1 MKQRYTSLLL
11 LVLIFLVGYNIFR
24 TKGIK
29 TDIEGYNQKIDS
41 LQIGIDSVYSL
52 NSKIDNKIVFL
63 NSELN
68 NIDNDITKV
77 QTNIKTI
84 KEKQNEKINNV
95 NQFTFSELLEFFA
108 NRYNVNTS
116 GYDSTSKSSNR

>member
-11 LVLIFLVGYNIFR
+11 LVLIFLVGYNILR
-24 TKGIK
+24 TKDIR
-29 TDIEGYNQKIDS
+29 TDIEGYNKKIDS

-52 NSKIDNKIVFL
+52 NSKIDNKILFL
-63 NSELN
+63 NSELD

-84 KEKQNEKINNV
+84 KEKQNEKVNNV

-108 NRYNVNTS
+108 KRYNNTG
-116 GYDSTSKSSNR
+116 GYDSTSQSTNR

>member
-11 LVLIFLVGYNIFR
+11 LVLIFLVGYNILR
-24 TKGIK
+24 TKDIR
-29 TDIEGYNQKIDS
+29 TDIEGYNKKIDS

-52 NSKIDNKIVFL
+52 NSKIDSKILFL

-68 NIDNDITKV
+68 SIDNDITKV

-84 KEKQNEKINNV
+84 KEKQNEKVNNV

-108 NRYNVNTS
+108 KRYNNTS
-116 GYDSTSKSSNR
+116 GYDSTSQSTNR

>member
-11 LVLIFLVGYNIFR
+11 LVLICLVGYNIFR

-29 TDIEGYNQKIDS
+29 TDIEGYNHKIDS
-41 LQIGIDSVYSL
+41 LQTGIDSVYSL

-84 KEKQNEKINNV
+84 KEKQNEKVNNV

-108 NRYNVNTS
+108 NRYNTDTS
-116 GYDSTSKSSNR
+116 GYDSATKSSNR

>member
-1 MKQRYTSLLL
+1 MKQRYTSLL
-11 LVLIFLVGYNIFR
+11 LVLIFLVGYNILR
-24 TKGIK
+24 TKDIR
-29 TDIEGYNQKIDS
+29 TDIEGYNKKIDS

-52 NSKIDNKIVFL
+52 NSKIDSKILFL
-63 NSELN
+63 NSELD

-84 KEKQNEKINNV
+84 KEKQNEKVNNV

-108 NRYNVNTS
+108 KRYNNTS
-116 GYDSTSKSSNR
+116 GYDSTSQSTNR

>member
-11 LVLIFLVGYNIFR
+11 LVLIFLVGYNILR
-24 TKGIK
+24 TKDIR
-29 TDIEGYNQKIDS
+29 TDIEGYNKKIDS

-52 NSKIDNKIVFL
+52 NSKIDNKILFL

-84 KEKQNEKINNV
+84 KEKQNEKVNNV

-108 NRYNVNTS
+108 KRYNNTG
-116 GYDSTSKSSNR
+116 GYDSTSQSTNR

>member
-11 LVLIFLVGYNIFR
+11 LVLIFLVGYNILR
-24 TKGIK
+24 TKDIR
-29 TDIEGYNQKIDS
+29 TDIEGYNKKIDS

-52 NSKIDNKIVFL
+52 NSKIDSKILFL
-63 NSELN
+63 NSELD

-84 KEKQNEKINNV
+84 KEKQNEKVNNV

-108 NRYNVNTS
+108 KRYNNTG
-116 GYDSTSKSSNR
+116 GYDSTSQSTNR

>member
-1 MKQRYTSLLL
+1 MKQRYTSLLM
-11 LVLIFLVGYNIFR
+11 LVLIFLVGYNILR
-24 TKGIK
+24 TKDIK
-29 TDIEGYNQKIDS
+29 TDIEGYNKKIDS

-52 NSKIDNKIVFL
+52 NSKIDSKILFL

-68 NIDNDITKV
+68 SIDNDITKV

-84 KEKQNEKINNV
+84 KEKQNEKVNNV

-108 NRYNVNTS
+108 KRYNNTS
-116 GYDSTSKSSNR
+116 GYDSTSQSTNR

>member
-11 LVLIFLVGYNIFR
+11 LVLIFLVGYNILR
-24 TKGIK
+24 TKDIK
-29 TDIEGYNQKIDS
+29 TDIEGYNKKIDS

-52 NSKIDNKIVFL
+52 NSKIDSKILFL

-68 NIDNDITKV
+68 SIDNDITKV

-84 KEKQNEKINNV
+84 KEKQNEKVNNV

-108 NRYNVNTS
+108 KRYNNTS
-116 GYDSTSKSSNR
+116 GYDSTSQSTNR

>member
-11 LVLIFLVGYNIFR
+11 LVLIFLVGYNILR
-24 TKGIK
+24 TKDIR
-29 TDIEGYNQKIDS
+29 TDIEGYNKKIDS

-52 NSKIDNKIVFL
+52 NSKIDNKILFL

-84 KEKQNEKINNV
+84 KEKQNEKVNNV

-108 NRYNVNTS
+108 KRYNNTS
-116 GYDSTSKSSNR
+116 GYDSTSQSTNR

>member
-1 MKQRYTSLLL
+1 M
-11 LVLIFLVGYNIFR
+11 LVLIFLVGYNILR
-24 TKGIK
+24 TKDIK
-29 TDIEGYNQKIDS
+29 TDIEGYNKKIDS

-52 NSKIDNKIVFL
+52 NSKIDSKILFL

-68 NIDNDITKV
+68 SIDNDITKV

-84 KEKQNEKINNV
+84 KEKQNEKVNNV

-108 NRYNVNTS
+108 KRYNNTS
-116 GYDSTSKSSNR
+116 GYDSTSQSTNR

>member
-11 LVLIFLVGYNIFR
+11 LVLIFLVGYNILR
-24 TKGIK
+24 TKDIR
-29 TDIEGYNQKIDS
+29 TDIEGYNKKIDS

-52 NSKIDNKIVFL
+52 NSKIDSKILFL
-63 NSELN
+63 NSELD

-84 KEKQNEKINNV
+84 KEKQNEKVNNV

-108 NRYNVNTS
+108 KRYNNTS
-116 GYDSTSKSSNR
+116 GYDSTSQSTNR

>member
-1 MKQRYTSLLL
+1 MKQRYTSLLM
-11 LVLIFLVGYNIFR
+11 LVLIFLVGYNILR
-24 TKGIK
+24 TKDIR
-29 TDIEGYNQKIDS
+29 TDIEGYNKKIDS

-52 NSKIDNKIVFL
+52 NSKIDSKILFL
-63 NSELN
+63 NSELD

-84 KEKQNEKINNV
+84 KEKQNEKVNNV

-108 NRYNVNTS
+108 KRYNNTS
-116 GYDSTSKSSNR
+116 GYDSTSQSTNR

>member
-1 MKQRYTSLLL
+1 MKQRYTSLLM
-11 LVLIFLVGYNIFR
+11 LVLIFLVGYNILR
-24 TKGIK
+24 TKDIK
-29 TDIEGYNQKIDS
+29 ADIEGYNKKIDS

-52 NSKIDNKIVFL
+52 NSKIDSKILFL
-63 NSELN
+63 NSELD

-84 KEKQNEKINNV
+84 KEKQNEKVNNV

-108 NRYNVNTS
+108 KRYNNTS
-116 GYDSTSKSSNR
+116 GYDSTSQSTNR

>member
-1 MKQRYTSLLL
+1 MKQRYTSLLM
-11 LVLIFLVGYNIFR
+11 LVLIFLVGYNILR
-24 TKGIK
+24 TKDIR
-29 TDIEGYNQKIDS
+29 TDIEGYNKKIDS

-52 NSKIDNKIVFL
+52 NSKIDSKILFL

-68 NIDNDITKV
+68 SIDNDITKV

-84 KEKQNEKINNV
+84 KEKQNEKVNNV

-108 NRYNVNTS
+108 KRYNNTS
-116 GYDSTSKSSNR
+116 GYDSTSQSTNR

>member
-1 MKQRYTSLLL
+1 MKQRYTSLLM
-11 LVLIFLVGYNIFR
+11 LVLIFLVGYNILR
-24 TKGIK
+24 TKDIK
-29 TDIEGYNQKIDS
+29 TDIEGYNKKIDS

-52 NSKIDNKIVFL
+52 NSKIDSKILFL
-63 NSELN
+63 NSELD

-84 KEKQNEKINNV
+84 KEKQNEKVNNV

-108 NRYNVNTS
+108 KRYNNTS
-116 GYDSTSKSSNR
+116 GYDSTSQSTNR